1 MALEDFGTAL
11 VTGASRGI
19 GAETVRQLAAR
30 GLGIHAVARTAGSLD
45 DLAAETGCM
54 PHYLN
59 VADADAVTAA
69 FGGLDIDV
77 LVNNAAAPGGAGPV
91 FEQTPEAVNDLNAAN
106 IAGPINCLRAVVPG
120 MRQRNRGH
128 IVNLGSMAGL
138 YASPGMP
145 AYAATKA
152 AIHSL
157 SQTLRL
163 DLYGMDIRVTEISPG
178 RVETGIHLRLAGGDP
193 AAATKAFYEG
203 YDCLLPEDIATAIL
217 FALDAPARM
226 DVTLMEILPTRQIYG
241 GADFHRAD
249 T

>member
-1 MALEDFGTAL
+1 MALGDFQVAL

-19 GAETVRQLAAR
+19 GAETTRQLAAR
-30 GLGIHAVARTAGSLD
+30 SLGVHAVARTPGSLD
-45 DLAAETGCM
+45 DLAAETGCT
-54 PHYLN
+54 PHYLD
-59 VADADAVTAA
+59 VADAEAVTAA
-69 FGGLDIDV
+69 FGGLAVDI

-91 FEQTPEAVNDLNAAN
+91 FEQTPEAVDALNAAN

-120 MRQRNRGH
+120 MRERNRGH

-152 AIHSL
+152 AIHNL
-157 SQTLRL
+157 GQTLRL
-163 DLYGMDIRVTEISPG
+163 DLYGTDIRVTEISPG

-193 AAATKAFYEG
+193 AEAAKAFYEG
-203 YDCLLPEDIATAIL
+203 YDCLLPEDIAAAIL

-226 DVTLMEILPTRQIYG
+226 DVTLMEILPTRQVYG
-241 GADFHRAD
+241 GADFYKED
-249 T
+249 G